1 MGALLMIEF
10 FWPAIFLLIPLP
22 LLIYRFFPAG
32 KRTQIAALKVPE
44 WSDFGHLPTPSSA
57 SFFKL
62 KTVLISLLWLALLTA
77 AARPQWVGKMIEI
90 PQSGRDLMLAV
101 DLSGS
106 MQIKDFE
113 INGKFT
119 DRLTAL
125 KLIASDFIDRRK
137 GDRIG
142 LILFGSQAYLQTPLT
157 FDTST
162 VKQLLMESA
171 VGLAGNETAIGDA
184 IGLAVKQLRNSPDDS
199 LAGDRKL
206 TNEVNKVQN
215 SRVLILITD
224 GNNNAG
230 KLTPEKAAEIAS
242 HAKLKVHTVG
252 IGAKEM
258 AVQTI
263 FGTKK
268 FNPSAEMDEKALKN
282 IAEKTGGQYF
292 RAYNTSELIQI
303 YQAIDQLETIERTNQ
318 YYRPTE
324 EIYYWPLSLAL
335 ACLGM
340 LICSEWIKGWRK

>member
-1 MGALLMIEF
+1 MQKMGAVLMIEF
-10 FWPAIFLLIPLP
+10 FWPYIFLLIPLP
-22 LLIYRFFPAG
+22 FFMHRFFPVG
-32 KRTQIAALKVPE
+32 RSHQIAALKVPE
-44 WSDFGHLPTPSSA
+44 WNDFGNLPSPSA
-57 SFFKL
+57 PSFL
-62 KTVLISLLWLALLTA
+62 KPKMVLISLIWLALLTA

-113 INGKFT
+113 INGKVV

-137 GDRIG
+137 GDRVG

-157 FDTST
+157 FDTET
-162 VKQLLMESA
+162 VNQLLMESA

-184 IGLAVKQLRNSPDDS
+184 IGLAVKQLRDSPQD
-199 LAGDRKL
+199 
-206 TNEVNKVQN
+206 

-230 KLTPEKAAEIAS
+230 RLTPEKAAEIAS

-252 IGAKEM
+252 IGANEM
-258 AVQTI
+258 VVQTI
-263 FGTKK
+263 FGAKRV
-268 FNPSAEMDEKALKN
+268 NPSEDMDEKALKY
-282 IAEKTGGQYF
+282 IAEKTGGEYF
-292 RAYNTSELIQI
+292 RAYNTNELVQI
-303 YQAIDQLETIERTNQ
+303 YQTIDHLESIERANQ
-318 YYRPTE
+318 YFRPTD
-324 EIYYWPLSLAL
+324 EIYYWPLSIAL

-340 LICSEWIKGWRK
+340 LICSQWITGWRR